1 MRVLF
6 LSLCCLLLSACSSN
20 PTTLF
25 EDQVKNS
32 KTPLAQTPLEAMR
45 SSQAVPMPV
54 DPGWR
59 PPQWKITAA
68 EPRILINGIPS
79 NYRLFSISLI
89 ENKAFHINVNS
100 WCVNACLGFSKYAL
114 NPYLI
119 LMDSKGNVQAEGFG
133 KATGIVGVI
142 SQGLAGTVKNSG
154 TYYLIVAADNRA
166 PGETIIIDN
175 LLLIGAAASPIVPL
189 RIGMNSYPFGS
200 VGPFLSTE
208 ESP

>member
-1 MRVLF
+1 MRSLF
-6 LSLCCLLLSACSSN
+6 LLLCCLLITACSSN

-25 EDQVKNS
+25 EEQVKNS
-32 KTPLAQTPLEAMR
+32 STPLARTPSEAMR
-45 SSQAVPMPV
+45 NTQAVPMPI

-59 PPQWKITAA
+59 PPQWKITAE

-79 NYRLFSISLI
+79 NYRLFSVALI
-89 ENKAFHINVNS
+89 KDKPFHIDVNS

-119 LMDSKGNVQAEGFG
+119 LMDAQGNVQAEGFG

-142 SQGLAGTVKNSG
+142 SQVLKGTVKNSG

-166 PGETIIIDN
+166 PGETIVIDN
-175 LLLIGAAASPIVPL
+175 VLLIGAAANPIAPL
-189 RIGMNSYPFGS
+189 RIGMGSYPFGS
-200 VGPFLSTE
+200 VGPLLNTE
-208 ESP
+208 ETP

>member
-1 MRVLF
+1 MRIVFVSLF
-6 LSLCCLLLSACSSN
+6 CFFITACSSS
-20 PTTLF
+20 PATLF
-25 EDQVKNS
+25 IDQVKNS
-32 KTPLAQTPLEAMR
+32 QTPLALTPVEALHI
-45 SSQAVPMPV
+45 SQAVPMPV

-68 EPRILINGIPS
+68 EPRILINGTPS
-79 NYRLFSISLI
+79 NYRVFSTTLV
-89 ENKAFHINVNS
+89 KDKVFHINVNS

-119 LMDSKGNVQAEGFG
+119 LMDAQGNVQGEGFG

-142 SQGLAGTVKNSG
+142 NQALTGTVKNSG

-166 PGETIIIDN
+166 PGETIVIDN
-175 LLLIGAAASPIVPL
+175 VLLIGAAASPIAPL

-200 VGPFLSTE
+200 VGPFLNTE

>member
-1 MRVLF
+1 MRILF
-6 LSLCCLLLSACSSN
+6 LLLSYLLVAGCSSN
-20 PTTLF
+20 PATLF
-25 EDQVKNS
+25 EVQVKHS
-32 KTPLAQTPLEAMR
+32 KTPLAQTPFEALR

-59 PPQWKITAA
+59 PPQWTITAA
-68 EPRILINGIPS
+68 EPRILINGTPS
-79 NYRLFSISLI
+79 NYRLFSTTLVKDKTF
-89 ENKAFHINVNS
+89 NINVNS

-119 LMDSKGNVQAEGFG
+119 LMDPQGNVLAEGFG
-133 KATGIVGVI
+133 KASGMVGVI
-142 SQGLAGTVKNSG
+142 NQMLTGTVKTSG
-154 TYYLIVAADNRA
+154 TYYLIVAADNRS
-166 PGETIIIDN
+166 PGETIVIDN
-175 LLLIGAAASPIVPL
+175 VLLIGAAASPLVPL